1 MTSAV
6 GTAEKKH
13 AKLPLNDDL
22 YTPDEEAKAFYR
34 EETGISADEDL
45 KKHICAVQH
54 KAYSVRNS
62 ETSVTSSSLPLSRF
76 ISIPAYAY
84 SSL

>member
-1 MTSAV
+1 MASAV

-22 YTPDEEAKAFYR
+22 YTPDEEAKVFYKK
-34 EETGISADEDL
+34 ETGIIDDEDL

-54 KAYSVRNS
+54 KAYSVRNDEIS
-62 ETSVTSSSLPLSRF
+62 ISSNSQSLFRF